1 MSIVMRKSLPRP
13 SVISLDE
20 NSDDAAVKLI
30 KEEMLVMMVH
40 DNKNHATK
48 KMKSKQDT
56 LPQVPRDKEEI
67 SAREI
72 EKAQDFIEKAQ
83 GDLEIGDEELAQIW

>member
-48 KMKSKQDT
+48 KMKSK
-56 LPQVPRDKEEI
+56 
-67 SAREI
+67 
-72 EKAQDFIEKAQ
+72 
-83 GDLEIGDEELAQIW
+83 